1 MNLNLR
7 SLALASLLAIAT
19 SSPLSR
25 PLTLDD
31 VLDRALLKAV
41 EQHDQE
47 KVLEL
52 LKQGANINAKGINL
66 TVLQTAIFQAD
77 VDIVKLLLEKGAKIN
92 DRDLADASRGVQ
104 GDNQKSTAIV
114 KLLIARGADIR
125 TNGVNALIEA
135 AESNNIEL
143 VNLFLAKGV
152 NPNGKT
158 KEGKSVL
165 FEVIPKDAV
174 AAVEALLAAGADA
187 KVIDPE
193 YSQTLLMRAARA
205 DHRSDPAVRIR
216 LLKLLLARG
225 ANIQAKDND
234 GKTVLLYAVQQ
245 YMSEA
250 GGFLSHPEIV
260 RMLLDEGAD
269 INARDKGGNTAL
281 METVQV
287 WHGSAEIPKLLVD
300 KGADVNL
307 ANEEGQ
313 TALLLAA
320 KEGRNDLVQ
329 LLLDKGAKLDAK
341 DKGGNTALVY
351 AVEAGQLATVGLLAN
366 KGFDLQ
372 ASPYKTENALRVAS
386 HNFTLLK
393 AVISHEVEEV
403 KKFLEAGAVPYF
415 RSRDGKVALLLA
427 VGDSYGEEIVKLL
440 LEKNADVNV
449 TDDLGNTPL
458 MFAASRNGDELVS
471 LLLERKASVNMK
483 NKKQETALH
492 LAAQDG
498 YARVMELLLANG
510 ADVRARDANGLTAL
524 LLASQAFNPQAE
536 VVQLLLAK
544 GAEANATDGRG
555 NTPLMLAARGGEFQN
570 IEPLVAGGVNVQAKN
585 KDGWTALRHAKES
598 KESWT
603 RQQYAEQQRAEVI
616 RLLEKAGAKE

>member
-77 VDIVKLLLEKGAKIN
+77 VDIVKLL
-92 DRDLADASRGVQ
+92 
-104 GDNQKSTAIV
+104 
-114 KLLIARGADIR
+114 IARGPDIR

-135 AESNNIEL
+135 AVSNNLEL

-250 GGFLSHPEIV
+250 GGFLSHPQIV

-269 INARDKGGNTAL
+269 INAKDKGGNTAL

-351 AVEAGQLATVGLLAN
+351 
-366 KGFDLQ
+366 
-372 ASPYKTENALRVAS
+372 
-386 HNFTLLK
+386 
-393 AVISHEVEEV
+393 
-403 KKFLEAGAVPYF
+403 
-415 RSRDGKVALLLA
+415 
-427 VGDSYGEEIVKLL
+427 
-440 LEKNADVNV
+440 
-449 TDDLGNTPL
+449 
-458 MFAASRNGDELVS
+458 
-471 LLLERKASVNMK
+471 
-483 NKKQETALH
+483 
-492 LAAQDG
+492 
-498 YARVMELLLANG
+498 
-510 ADVRARDANGLTAL
+510 
-524 LLASQAFNPQAE
+524 
-536 VVQLLLAK
+536 
-544 GAEANATDGRG
+544 
-555 NTPLMLAARGGEFQN
+555 
-570 IEPLVAGGVNVQAKN
+570 
-585 KDGWTALRHAKES
+585 
-598 KESWT
+598 
-603 RQQYAEQQRAEVI
+603 
-616 RLLEKAGAKE
+616 